1 MLYGDK
7 ARFAIE
13 FELNEHPGGK
23 WMFGRFCY
31 WIGGEQIGDFDEGTS
46 LRDVLFSMRYIIGDA
61 GKRTAPSLALCDEKE
76 IFRVIQ
82 ESLNESSDDL
92 TSLIPAD
99 LAPACFDVCPHVDIF
114 NAWHIYLVD
123 MQELSKIVY
132 SADGGK
138 SVQMVRLARGEFD
151 TVASTAYGEL
161 DTLLE
166 TYQ

>member
-13 FELNEHPGGK
+13 FELNENPGVN
-23 WMFGRFCY
+23 WMFGRFRY
-31 WIGGEQIGDFDEGTS
+31 WVGGERVGDFEEGTS

-82 ESLNESSDDL
+82 DSLDEGGDDL
-92 TSLIPAD
+92 RSLIPVN
-99 LAPACFDVCPHVDIF
+99 LVPASFDVCPRVYIF

-123 MQELSKIVY
+123 AHEFSKVVY
-132 SADGGK
+132 SLDGGNK
-138 SVQMVRLARGEFD
+138 VETIELVPGEFD
-151 TVASTAYGEL
+151 TVAFAVYREL

-166 TYQ
+166 TYR